1 MEKETFK
8 YLIDEYDVDTL
19 YYIDLYRDNWV
30 SKTRLWELM
39 YDFYKAVWMT
49 FDEAKDIVDY
59 LIPNKY

>member
-1 MEKETFK
+1 MDRETIK

-19 YYIDLYRDNWV
+19 YYIDLYKDSWV

-39 YDFYKAVWMT
+39 YDSYKVVWMT